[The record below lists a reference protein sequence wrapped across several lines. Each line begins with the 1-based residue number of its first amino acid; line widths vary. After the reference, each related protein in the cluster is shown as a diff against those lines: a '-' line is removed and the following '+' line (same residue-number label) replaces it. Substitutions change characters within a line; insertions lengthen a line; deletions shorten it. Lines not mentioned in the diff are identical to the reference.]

1 MDLFEDVLQT
11 LPHPNPEI
19 FMTNTIPV
27 LQKKSFSCQNGLIYT
42 ELVTELNKY
51 KNA

>member
-11 LPHPNPEI
+11 LPHPNPES
-19 FMTNTIPV
+19 FMINTISV
-27 LQKKSFSCQNGLIYT
+27 LQKNHFHVKNVLIYM